1 VACSIKMR
9 TLVEVVASSIK
20 MRTLVEVPVKKWD

>member
-9 TLVEVVASSIK
+9 ALVEVVASSIK